1 MLNTIDFQDIIVA
14 SQGENRANLTELINK
29 QKTYYSN
36 AVTYYQNKENAFF
49 DMWVQRQMAKND
61 GMIQD
66 RMKEIIEK
74 INESWNELVKALK
87 PQIQL
92 DKGKIN
98 LGNQNTT
105 TKTVTINT
113 NTDNKKSWTFNLSNN
128 QEFQS
133 MLGTAYENY
142 FNQEFNAY
150 LQKHTKMLISLLTS
164 DKRDSKAITNVG
176 QVRAKGTASIS
187 DIIIGDVSLVEK
199 STFDIGYSLE
209 TGNALNEEE
218 EKSFFGFNLKGGY
231 KNINTSHGFT
241 SSTAIAQGLANLYRN
256 SWASLAEQHQ
266 PRSWNRQYAKATA
279 DTYLAAYLKE
289 ILGPQNVFIL
299 FSSGYSLMSQY
310 IESHRWYINLYYAE
324 TSDKDEV
331 LEIAPAYEGRIYV
344 TKKKD
349 TQITT
354 YSLLKLAQENNYLSS
369 KQLKKLFNTDITITY
384 HGINTT

>member
-176 QVRAKGTASIS
+176 QVRTKGTASIS
-187 DIIIGDVSLVEK
+187 DIIIGDVSLAEK

-209 TGNALNEEE
+209 TGNALNKEE

-231 KNINTSHGFT
+231 KNINTSHSFT
-241 SSTAIAQGLANLYRN
+241 SSIAIAQGLANLYRN

-266 PRSWNRQYAKATA
+266 PRSWNRQYVEATA

-324 TSDKDEV
+324 TGDKDEV
-331 LEIAPAYEGRIYV
+331 LEIAPAYEGRIYM